1 MRRSARGGALLS
13 PGRRRLVLGG
23 AALLASAAGPTG
35 ADEGVQAA
43 RRITPIALGGGDAWP
58 TRPVKL
64 VVPQAA
70 GGTADATARATAD
83 RVEPMLGVPVVVDN
97 RPGANGVIAAGTV
110 RRAAGDGT
118 TLLLASTATYVIA
131 PLVTVGESFDPER
144 DFVPVAN
151 LAMQTKV
158 LIASRATPAT
168 NAKELVDLAR
178 RRPGALNY
186 ASTGVGSTSHL
197 DTELFAALN
206 GVALVHVP
214 YRGSGQTVSAVV
226 TDEVQIL
233 LASVTAALGSIQA
246 GQVRALA
253 ILDER
258 RSPLLPGVPTLAE
271 SGLPPLDVRTW
282 LGIVAPE
289 GTPRAIVDT
298 LNEALGR
305 VLAGPGMRGWLAA
318 QGLDPIGGTPEA
330 FAAQIRADV
339 DKWSR
344 LAKRLGI
351 GRR

>member
-1 MRRSARGGALLS
+1 MRRVTRGAAAVS
-13 PGRRRLVLGG
+13 PIRRKLVLGG
-23 AALLASAAGPTG
+23 PALLASVAGPASPG
-35 ADEGVQAA
+35 ERAA
-43 RRITPIALGGGDAWP
+43 STQRIAPISLGGGDAWP
-58 TRPVKL
+58 TRPLRL

-70 GGTADATARATAD
+70 GGTADATARTVAD

-97 RPGANGVIAAGTV
+97 RPGANGVIAAGAV

-131 PLVTVGESFDPER
+131 PLVTAGESFDPER

-158 LIASRATPAT
+158 LIASRATPVT
-168 NAKELVDLAR
+168 NARELVDLAR
-178 RRPGALNY
+178 RRPGSLNY

-197 DTELFAALN
+197 DTELFASLN
-206 GVALVHVP
+206 GLALVHVP
-214 YRGSGQTVSAVV
+214 YRGSGQTVASVA
-226 TDEVQIL
+226 TDEVQLL
-233 LASVTAALGSIQA
+233 LASVTAALGAIQA

-289 GTPRAIVDT
+289 GTPHALVDA

-305 VLAGPGMRGWLAA
+305 VLADPGMRGWLAS

-351 GRR
+351 ARR